1 MGVFKKAIFQGRI
14 AGKSFIGIDLEGNPV
29 TIDFNG
35 GRGADGS
42 AIQPDME
49 KFNKGIADLITLSA
63 QESIKHAMSKQDN
76 AKAKLINEALPNRI
90 SRFLNGKED
99 VKIEVALATGF
110 YVPDAGRY
118 KLQADISTV
127 STSNDREFF
136 PIKPIELE
144 KNGRSSI
151 PVNVTYF
158 GMKPKKEL
166 LDESRKTG
174 KAPIFSAENEKKW
187 YYGKLSVGDVFAKR
201 YEPSSVFL
209 NGELNKQIASLSDVV
224 DIFKKEYAYL
234 EYRQKSTP
242 DESFKAKTHLE
253 VNKNELLS
261 QFGGQYGAVKKVFE
275 TAREK
280 GQDFFIPMN
289 REDGASVKIN
299 LDNLQKFENS
309 RDVIGKLFSHILSQK
324 ALNNSLANLC
334 KFIGDKENMLVA
346 KKIDKYSNL
355 VTTINSSFSI
365 DEYKDRT
372 FSLVSELK
380 KDGVENAPVEIYIPL
395 STKSFAVSNNPEM
408 LKNHDIFLN
417 EHLSVVAS
425 DLLKPVEDVIRSVYL
440 SKKETELVSKM
451 KDKIKGIADVV
462 VEQNGISIEWKK
474 NELGYTQLDFMSL
487 NPYAQ
492 IESDEPYLDKISG
505 EKREPIGFRAF
516 NAYKVEDNKVK
527 AGFNGLKPLG
537 ARGLFV
543 GNAVPMLSKIGSSFI
558 MPPLSRIVGIAV
570 DANDKSVPQL
580 KMRGMSRSG
589 IVKVS
594 TPKEDVAPVVQPEI
608 NQPISATPQV
618 EENVNNTVVAE
629 QNSHEQ
635 KVVIEEK
642 SAVSVK
648 VEVVEIEKNET
659 VEIEKVE
666 QEDAEMIIASKDDFI
681 DEIDMMSG
689 IDAKGLEEWFSL
701 DATSGL
707 NNVEQVSNAMKQL
720 DSDED
725 SRIAP

>member
-14 AGKSFIGIDLEGNPV
+14 VGKSFVGIDLEGNPV

-76 AKAKLINEALPNRI
+76 TKAKSINEALPNRI
-90 SRFLNGKED
+90 NRFLNGKED

-166 LDESRKTG
+166 LDESRRTG
-174 KAPIFSAENEKKW
+174 IAPVFSTENEKKW

-209 NGELNKQIASLSDVV
+209 NGELNKQIATLSDVV
-224 DIFKKEYAYL
+224 DIFKKEYANL

-253 VNKNELLS
+253 VNRNELLS

-289 REDGASVKIN
+289 REDGTSVKIN

-324 ALNNSLANLC
+324 ALNDSLANLC
-334 KFIGDKENMLVA
+334 KFIGESDSMPVA

-355 VTTINSSFSI
+355 VTLINSSFSI

-380 KDGVENAPVEIYIPL
+380 KDGIENAPVEIYIPL
-395 STKSFAVSNNPEM
+395 STKTFAMSNNPEM

-417 EHLSVVAS
+417 EHLSTVAG

-440 SKKETELVSKM
+440 SKKETELVLKM
-451 KDKIKGIADVV
+451 KEKIKELADVV
-462 VEQNGISIEWKK
+462 VEKNGISIEWKK

-492 IESDEPYLDKISG
+492 IESDEPYVDKISG

-594 TPKEDVAPVVQPEI
+594 TPAEEAVPANQVKADVPI
-608 NQPISATPQV
+608 NTAPQV
-618 EENVNNTVVAE
+618 EEQMEAQVTAQQAPREQEVEGNAATKVETEVAE
-629 QNSHEQ
+629 
-635 KVVIEEK
+635 V
-642 SAVSVK
+642 
-648 VEVVEIEKNET
+648 EKNEA
-659 VEIEKVE
+659 VDIEKVE
-666 QEDAEMIIASKDDFI
+666 QEDVEMAVASKNDFI